1 MEITWNEALYLGKN
15 TFLFHGKPNIGSSQ
29 QSYILY
35 EIKYGNNN
43 IQTYIIINNHSHTLS
58 INYLRMKHK

>member
-29 QSYILY
+29 QRYILY

-43 IQTYIIINNHSHTLS
+43 IQTYIIIKITVTL
-58 INYLRMKHK
+58 